1 MLDAMNKIVLFSIGF
16 CITCLIF
23 SGYCIK
29 TIFKYQDEL
38 LRVNQKN
45 YELNQTIEMYKLAT
59 GERK

>member
-1 MLDAMNKIVLFSIGF
+1 MLDAMNKIILFSIGF
-16 CITCLIF
+16 CAVCLTF

-29 TIFKYQDEL
+29 TIFHYQDEL

-45 YELNQTIEMYKLAT
+45 YELNQAIEMYKIAT

>member
-1 MLDAMNKIVLFSIGF
+1 MNKIILFSIGF

-29 TIFKYQDEL
+29 EIFNYQDEL

-45 YELNQTIEMYKLAT
+45 YELNQTIEMYKIVT
-59 GERK
+59 GEIK

>member
-1 MLDAMNKIVLFSIGF
+1 MNKIVLFSIGF

-23 SGYCIK
+23 SGVCIK

>member
-1 MLDAMNKIVLFSIGF
+1 MNKIILFSIGF

-59 GERK
+59 GERKWV

>member
-1 MLDAMNKIVLFSIGF
+1 MNKIVLFSIGF

>member
-16 CITCLIF
+16 CVTCLIF

-29 TIFKYQDEL
+29 EIFNYQDEL

-45 YELNQTIEMYKLAT
+45 YELNQTIEMYKIVT
-59 GERK
+59 GEIK

>member
-1 MLDAMNKIVLFSIGF
+1 MNKIILFSIGF

>member
-1 MLDAMNKIVLFSIGF
+1 MNKIVLFSIGF
-16 CITCLIF
+16 CIICLIF